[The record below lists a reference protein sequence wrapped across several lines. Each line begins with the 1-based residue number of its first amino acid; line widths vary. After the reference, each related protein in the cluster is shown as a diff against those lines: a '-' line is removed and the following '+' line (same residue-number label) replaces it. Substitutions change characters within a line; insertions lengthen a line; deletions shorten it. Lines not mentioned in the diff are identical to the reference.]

1 MSAEDIEA
9 SKAPL
14 MDHLIELRSRLIK
27 ALLGFGVAFIFCF
40 FFAKQIYNVLVWP
53 FVWIA
58 GPENSKFI
66 YTALLEYFLTQLKLA
81 LFGAGFISFPIVA
94 TQIYKFVAPGLYKHE
109 RGAFL
114 PYLIATPFFF
124 VLGSMLVYFVVLPM
138 LVRFSLGMQQMGGPE
153 TAQIQ
158 LLPKVGEYLSLMMSL
173 IFAFGIAFQLP
184 VILTLLGRIG
194 IITSKQLREKRRYFI
209 VVAFIIAAV
218 LTPPDVLSQASL
230 AMPLLALYEG
240 SIIAVAMV
248 EKKAATAKAA
258 AAGPAGDPAAAEAQS
273 GRVGPLRCSKSRP
286 FGLLDARL
294 CRHDSGMARHARHQI
309 DPRQPAA
316 FDAGLKRRGLAP
328 LSASLLAIDEKRRAA
343 ILASEQ
349 AQARRNA
356 ASKEIGDAKKAKD
369 EARASKLMAEVAELK
384 TTMPELEAAA
394 KAADEEL
401 AKELAA
407 IPNLP
412 LDEVPDGTD
421 EHGNVQ
427 RAVFGKARNYGFAPK
442 PHDDLGGALG
452 YMDFE
457 AAAKLSGARFVVL
470 KKGLARLERA
480 IGQFML
486 DLHTNEHGYTEI
498 NPPLLVR
505 NEVMFG
511 TGQLPKFEDDQFWA
525 IKGELLVAAR

>member
-27 ALLGFGVAFIFCF
+27 ALLAFGIAFIFCF

-58 GPENSKFI
+58 GPENSRFI

-94 TQIYKFVAPGLYKHE
+94 AQIYKFVAPGLYKHE

-230 AMPLLALYEG
+230 ALPLLALYEG
-240 SIIAVAMV
+240 SIIAVRVV
-248 EKKAATAKAA
+248 EKRAAAKATATTPP
-258 AAGPAGDPAAAEAQS
+258 PASPPPDPTPAEYGYSSCPGSSAK
-273 GRVGPLRCSKSRP
+273 RVFALDVPAMTGKS
-286 FGLLDARL
+286 A
-294 CRHDSGMARHARHQI
+294 HARHQM
-309 DPRQPAA
+309 DPR
-316 FDAGLKRRGLAP
+316 K
-328 LSASLLAIDEKRRAA
+328 S
-343 ILASEQ
+343 
-349 AQARRNA
+349 
-356 ASKEIGDAKKAKD
+356 
-369 EARASKLMAEVAELK
+369 
-384 TTMPELEAAA
+384 
-394 KAADEEL
+394 
-401 AKELAA
+401 
-407 IPNLP
+407 
-412 LDEVPDGTD
+412 
-421 EHGNVQ
+421 
-427 RAVFGKARNYGFAPK
+427 
-442 PHDDLGGALG
+442 
-452 YMDFE
+452 
-457 AAAKLSGARFVVL
+457 
-470 KKGLARLERA
+470 
-480 IGQFML
+480 
-486 DLHTNEHGYTEI
+486 
-498 NPPLLVR
+498 
-505 NEVMFG
+505 
-511 TGQLPKFEDDQFWA
+511 
-525 IKGELLVAAR
+525 